1 MNQAIQF
8 PDRELWDESRCA
20 VCFPALV
27 NGIQLMCAMQA
38 ETLAARFGGETPE
51 QWLALFRENRWDLE
65 EEASDLIRD
74 QQEDNQGWVW
84 LS

>member
-8 PDRELWDESRCA
+8 PDREHWDDNQRA

-27 NGIQLMCAMQA
+27 QGMQLMCAIRR
-38 ETLAARFGGETPE
+38 ETMISRFGGETP
-51 QWLALFRENRWDLE
+51 QAWLALFQENRWDLE

>member
-8 PDRELWDESRCA
+8 PDREYWDEDKQA
-20 VCFPALV
+20 VCFPAMV
-27 NGIQLMCAMQA
+27 NGMQMNCAIYG
-38 ETLAARFGGETPE
+38 EILLRRFGGTTP
-51 QWLALFRENRWDLE
+51 LGVFRDNRWDLE

-74 QQEDNQGWVW
+74 QQENAQGWVW

>member
-8 PDRELWDESRCA
+8 PDREHWDEQRQA

-27 NGIQLMCAMQA
+27 NGLVLTCAIPQSVLVA
-38 ETLAARFGGETPE
+38 RFSGESSDEWLAA
-51 QWLALFRENRWDLE
+51 FREHRWDLE
-65 EEASDLIRD
+65 EDAEQLIAA
-74 QQEDNQGWVW
+74 QQEDDQGWVW

>member
-8 PDRELWDESRCA
+8 PDRELWDESKQA

-27 NGIQLMCAMQA
+27 NGMQLMCAINK
-38 ETLAARFGGETPE
+38 ETLRARFGGEAPA
-51 QWLALFRENRWDLE
+51 QWLDLFRENRWDLE

-74 QQEDNQGWVW
+74 QQEDNQGWLW

>member
-8 PDRELWDESRCA
+8 PDREHWDEQRQA

-27 NGIQLMCAMQA
+27 SGMVLTCAIPRSV
-38 ETLAARFGGETPE
+38 LAARFSGESPDE
-51 QWLALFRENRWDLE
+51 WVAAFRQYRWDLE
-65 EEASDLIRD
+65 EEAEQLIAA
-74 QQEDNQGWVW
+74 QEEDNQGWVW

>member
-8 PDRELWDESRCA
+8 PEREHWDEEMSA

-27 NGIQLMCAMQA
+27 NGMLVMCAITGA
-38 ETLAARFGGETPE
+38 TLKHRFGDVA
-51 QWLALFRENRWDLE
+51 ALNAFRDHRWDLE
-65 EEASDLIRD
+65 EEASDAIREGQD
-74 QQEDNQGWVW
+74 DDQGWFW

>member
-8 PDRELWDESRCA
+8 SDREHWDEQRQA

-27 NGIQLMCAMQA
+27 NGLVLTCAIPQSVLVA
-38 ETLAARFGGETPE
+38 RFSGESPDEWLAA
-51 QWLALFRENRWDLE
+51 FRDHRWDLE
-65 EEASDLIRD
+65 EDAEQLIAA
-74 QQEDNQGWVW
+74 QQEDAQGWVW

>member
-1 MNQAIQF
+1 MNQAIHF
-8 PDRELWDESRCA
+8 PDREFWDESKHA

-27 NGIQLMCAMQA
+27 HGMQLTCAIRG
-38 ETLAARFGGETPE
+38 ETLLSRFGGSN
-51 QWLALFRENRWDLE
+51 QLDVFCENRWDLE

-74 QQEDNQGWVW
+74 QQEDDQGWVW

>member
-8 PDRELWDESRCA
+8 PDREHWDEQRQA

-27 NGIQLMCAMQA
+27 SGLVLTCAIPQSV
-38 ETLAARFGGETPE
+38 LVARFSGESPDE
-51 QWLALFRENRWDLE
+51 WIAAFRQHRWDLE
-65 EEASDLIRD
+65 EEAEQLIAA
-74 QQEDNQGWVW
+74 QEEDNQGWVW

>member
-8 PDRELWDESRCA
+8 PDREHWDESKQA

-27 NGIQLMCAMQA
+27 NGMQLMCAIKG
-38 ETLAARFGGETPE
+38 ETLSHRFGNATP
-51 QWLALFRENRWDLE
+51 LAMFRENRWDLE

-74 QQEDNQGWVW
+74 QREDDQGWVW